1 MYHRLLTTIDE
12 LTAATGISRSEL
24 YRAMAS
30 DPPRLRW
37 RRVAGRRRFK
47 IEDVEAYLN
56 GGG

>member
-1 MYHRLLTTIDE
+1 MYQRLLTNIAEIRT
-12 LTAATGISRSEL
+12 ATGISRSEL

-37 RRVAGRRRFK
+37 RRIAGRRRFK